1 MEHQISKRKLAI
13 LMVGVFLVSSSLL
26 AFEIAF
32 VRLMSVMLSYH
43 YVFAIVSVSLFGLG
57 VGGIFVHFSQLKVS
71 GSDERPPFDS
81 FALSAGLCSLTMTLS
96 VIVAIQVGHMDTLG
110 TSILLFCGIF
120 FVPFFFGGVF
130 LAKVFRTF
138 PSFSSMIYGSDLAG
152 AAAGCLGIVL
162 ALNIFGAVSAIF
174 FFAVA
179 TSVSGV
185 MFWMANGNADED

>member
-1 MEHQISKRKLAI
+1 
-13 LMVGVFLVSSSLL
+13 MVGVFLVSSSLL

-32 VRLMSVMLSYH
+32 ARLMSVMLSYH

-71 GSDERPPFDS
+71 DERPPFDS
-81 FALSAGLCSLTMTLS
+81 LALLAGLCSLTMTLS
-96 VIVAIQVGHMDTLG
+96 VIVAIQIGHMDTLG
-110 TSILLFCGIF
+110 RSIFLYCGIF

-138 PSFSSMIYGSDLAG
+138 PSFSSMVYGSDLAG

-174 FFAVA
+174 FFAVV
-179 TSVSGV
+179 TSVSSV
-185 MFWMANGNADED
+185 MFWMANGNTDEV

>member
-32 VRLMSVMLSYH
+32 ARLMSVMLSYH

-71 GSDERPPFDS
+71 DERPPFDS
-81 FALSAGLCSLTMTLS
+81 LALLAGLCSLTMTLS
-96 VIVAIQVGHMDTLG
+96 VIVAIQIGHMDTLG
-110 TSILLFCGIF
+110 TSIFLYCGIF

-138 PSFSSMIYGSDLAG
+138 PSFSSMVYGSDLAG
-152 AAAGCLGIVL
+152 AAVGCLGIVL
-162 ALNIFGAVSAIF
+162 ALNTFGAVSAIF
-174 FFAVA
+174 FFAVV

-185 MFWMANGNADED
+185 MFWMAKWNS

>member
-13 LMVGVFLVSSSLL
+13 LIAGVFLVSSSLL

-32 VRLMSVMLSYH
+32 ARLMSVMLSYH

-57 VGGIFVHFSQLKVS
+57 VGGIFVHFSQLKA
-71 GSDERPPFDS
+71 SDERPPFDS
-81 FALSAGLCSLTMTLS
+81 LALWAGLCSLTMTLS
-96 VIVAIQVGHMDTLG
+96 VIVAIQIGHMDTLG
-110 TSILLFCGIF
+110 TSILLYCGIF

-130 LAKVFRTF
+130 LAKVFRTY
-138 PSFSSMIYGSDLAG
+138 PSLSSMVYGSDLAG

-162 ALNIFGAVSAIF
+162 ALNILGAVSAIF
-174 FFAVA
+174 FFAVV

-185 MFWMANGNADED
+185 MLWLANEIT

>member
-13 LMVGVFLVSSSLL
+13 LMAGVFLVSSSLL

-32 VRLMSVMLSYH
+32 ARLMSVMLSYH

-71 GSDERPPFDS
+71 DERPLFDS
-81 FALSAGLCSLTMTLS
+81 LALLAGLCSLTMILS
-96 VIVAIQVGHMDTLG
+96 VIVAIQIGHMDTLG
-110 TSILLFCGIF
+110 TSILFYCGIF

-138 PSFSSMIYGSDLAG
+138 PSFSSMVYGSDLAG

-174 FFAVA
+174 FFAVV

-185 MFWMANGNADED
+185 MFWLANGNS

>member
-1 MEHQISKRKLAI
+1 MEQQISKRKLAI

-32 VRLMSVMLSYH
+32 ARLMSVMLSYH

-71 GSDERPPFDS
+71 DERPPFDS
-81 FALSAGLCSLTMTLS
+81 LALLAGLCSLTMILS
-96 VIVAIQVGHMDTLG
+96 VIVAIQIGHMDTLG
-110 TSILLFCGIF
+110 TSILLYCGIF

-138 PSFSSMIYGSDLAG
+138 PSFSSMVYGSDLAG

-174 FFAVA
+174 FFAVV

-185 MFWMANGNADED
+185 MFWLANGNS

>member
-13 LMVGVFLVSSSLL
+13 LIVGVFLVSSSLL

-32 VRLMSVMLSYH
+32 ARLMSVMLSYH

-71 GSDERPPFDS
+71 DERPPFDS
-81 FALSAGLCSLTMTLS
+81 LALLAGLCSLAMTLS
-96 VIVAIQVGHMDTLG
+96 VIVAIQFGHMDTLG
-110 TSILLFCGIF
+110 TSILLYCGIF

-138 PSFSSMIYGSDLAG
+138 PSFSSMVYGSDLAG

-174 FFAVA
+174 FFAVV
-179 TSVSGV
+179 TSASSV
-185 MFWMANGNADED
+185 MFWLANGNTNEV